1 MANRCMKKC
10 SALLLIR
17 EMLIKTTM
25 RYPFP
30 SVGMTVIKKL
40 ELTSAGEYIDKREP
54 LRIVDGNI
62 N

>member
-1 MANRCMKKC
+1 MKKC
-10 SALLLIR
+10 STLLLIR

-30 SVGMTVIKKL
+30 SVGMTIIKQH
-40 ELTSAGEYIDKREP
+40 ELTSAGEYTDKQEP
-54 LRIVDGNI
+54 LRIDAGNI